1 MNFPLLEK
9 ISQPSDLKKLSS
21 GQVNQLCEEIRAFLL
36 DHVSKTGGHLASNL
50 GAVELTV
57 ALHRV
62 LETPKDEIVFDVGKY
77 KCFHECLNKC
87 E

>member
-21 GQVNQLCEEIRAFLL
+21 GQVNSCVKR
-36 DHVSKTGGHLASNL
+36 SGHFCWIMFPKQVDISPPTSVP
-50 GAVELTV
+50 VELTV

-62 LETPKDEIVFDVGKY
+62 LETPKDEIVFDVGHQCY
-77 KCFHECLNKC
+77 THNC
-87 E
+87 

>member
-57 ALHRV
+57 A
-62 LETPKDEIVFDVGKY
+62 
-77 KCFHECLNKC
+77 
-87 E
+87 